1 MRDGEAQ
8 LSKSFQALPQSTPNC
23 RVSYEPFRWC
33 LGPTQEPT
41 FPKMARNQSES
52 RVSERTVGM
61 TAPWAWVAWQA
72 VTWEAACT
80 ALGPDLVAQ
89 ELACLVG
96 VP

>member
-1 MRDGEAQ
+1 
-8 LSKSFQALPQSTPNC
+8 
-23 RVSYEPFRWC
+23 
-33 LGPTQEPT
+33 
-41 FPKMARNQSES
+41 MARNQSES